1 MSFKGSLIWISRW
14 VRKGNLNLTVKL
26 FFKLFEVS
34 IVGIMNIFF
43 DKGFYLHSLL
53 LLIQVDSFLIWVIYF
68 ICVLGQA

>member
-26 FFKLFEVS
+26 FFKLFEFS

-43 DKGFYLHSLL
+43 DKGFYLHCLL
-53 LLIQVDSFLIWVIYF
+53 LLIQVGSFLIWVIYF